1 MEFEDYNV
9 RSSLALT
16 PSLNQKL
23 DSIGNKIR
31 AEIQKQYNASTPV
44 GKPTKTAPKVS
55 DSRTLAALIEFF
67 SNSEHLDDLVKAAV
81 KLNQLDGRTKEGKA
95 YRKKLIAAAEK
106 KAEAER
112 EAAAKKDKKKSSP
125 KKKTIKNAMPKRSNQ
140 DDDASG
146 WGT

>member
-1 MEFEDYNV
+1 MELEDYNV

-16 PSLNQKL
+16 PSLSEKL
-23 DSIGNKIR
+23 SNIGDKIKKGTKDSKRI
-31 AEIQKQYNASTPV
+31 
-44 GKPTKTAPKVS
+44 S
-55 DSRTLAALIEFF
+55 DSRTLAALIEFYND
-67 SNSEHLDDLVKAAV
+67 SKHLEDLVDAAV
-81 KLNQLDGRTKEGKA
+81 KLNKHDGRTKEGKA

-146 WGT
+146 WGA